1 MNYAQQEYCLLNIIR
16 MKAIYRYYYL
26 FSITLLIFM
35 ITIFK
40 YETNCMEEIQEG
52 KGHFFVWLVRGYSS
66 LSYQIDITKLI
77 SDFLIFFFII
87 LIFSKIFKFK
97 IHQYIKLTVG
107 FFAFLL
113 IVAIIIYA
121 FTFDVYFEKIK
132 CDVIFSSISIGI

>member
-1 MNYAQQEYCLLNIIR
+1 
-16 MKAIYRYYYL
+16 
-26 FSITLLIFM
+26 
-35 ITIFK
+35 
-40 YETNCMEEIQEG
+40 MEEIQEG

-97 IHQYIKLTVG
+97 IYQYIKLTVG